1 MAIGKKKRK
10 TRESQIFIRNKNLLR
25 WFKRDDARRCVWRGH
40 FRFPRQLIAAD
51 CDANPLEWLLNFVHN
66 SKALPSKHVTMFA
79 AAQLSSQPAAREQKA
94 VLSNTRKKM
103 SRRAKSR
110 RFLLLLPF
118 VRAKMSRALMQF
130 SPKWILN
137 WSCWNMCV
145 ELLLFR
151 CQRHDLRVA
160 KAKAHDDD
168 ERPEK
173 YFN

>member
-1 MAIGKKKRK
+1 MIQ
-10 TRESQIFIRNKNLLR
+10 T
-25 WFKRDDARRCVWRGH
+25 RRCTSMCLARPFSISATTYRRWLWREPSGVITQ
-40 FRFPRQLIAAD
+40 FRAQFKSAT
-51 CDANPLEWLLNFVHN
+51 F
-66 SKALPSKHVTMFA
+66 KACYNVCCGTIIFSARCQRAK
-79 AAQLSSQPAAREQKA
+79 SSLKQHP
-94 VLSNTRKKM
+94 KKM